1 VEMKM
6 KVVYEIK
13 EGESWR
19 GSEGLDIKSNIADDK
34 MVDCR
39 LAKTLVEYLKK
50 EAVALEPD
58 KMLLRI
64 AEAQKREIELNLEAL
79 DDMALQSKSRAAK
92 VQEKI
97 LERGIESEQKYEEFS
112 KKFKDISQKFRSEV
126 DSTSESLKKDMEKV
140 ENLSKKLS
148 EIDNY
153 GLENLSKTLEKIIA
167 LASEDSELLKIVLDY
182 KKN

>member
-1 VEMKM
+1 MELKM
-6 KVVYEIK
+6 NVVYEIK
-13 EGESWR
+13 DGESWR
-19 GSEGLDIKSNIADDK
+19 GSEGIDIKSNIADDK

-39 LAKTLVEYLKK
+39 IAKTLIEHLKK
-50 EAVALEPD
+50 SSATLEPD
-58 KMLLRI
+58 KLLLKI

-79 DDMALQSKSRAAK
+79 DDIALQSKSRAEK

-97 LERGIESEQKYEEFS
+97 LEIGIASEQKYDEFS

-126 DSTSESLKKDMEKV
+126 EATSESLKKDMEKV

-153 GLENLSKTLEKIIA
+153 GLENLGKTLEQIIA
-167 LASEDSELLKIVLDY
+167 LANQDGELLKLVLKH
-182 KKN
+182 KKT